1 MAIKRDDA
9 GLLRQ
14 IRENTEMG
22 MIALE
27 TLFPKVEDAPLGRY
41 LNQKELQYS
50 GIRDRAKR
58 EMLKE
63 GEEGG
68 RTGAVS
74 ELALRGAIPAE
85 TLFDTSASQ
94 RDLPAVEGDE
104 PLRKCGTYK
113 QRAGGGASSSGTEK
127 HCGAEEVSLKAGAS
141 LRAIRKAA
149 LRAFRCSE
157 KSPCRFLVH

>member
-74 ELALRGAIPAE
+74 ELALRGAIHAE
-85 TLFDTSASQ
+85 TLFDTSASRVAELMI
-94 RDLPAVEGDE
+94 RDSARGISRLW
-104 PLRKCGTYK
+104 
-113 QRAGGGASSSGTEK
+113 RAMNRCENAGHTSREL
-127 HCGAEEVSLKAGAS
+127 AEELLLLEPKSIAELKKY
-141 LRAIRKAA
+141 L
-149 LRAFRCSE
+149 
-157 KSPCRFLVH
+157 